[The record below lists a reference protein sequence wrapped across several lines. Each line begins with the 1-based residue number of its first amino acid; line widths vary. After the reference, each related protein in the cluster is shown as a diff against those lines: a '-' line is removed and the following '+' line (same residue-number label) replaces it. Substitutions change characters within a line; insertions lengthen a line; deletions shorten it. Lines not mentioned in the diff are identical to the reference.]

1 MSAKPVKPISTQS
14 HLPFAAIEDGVV
26 IMRDGSY
33 RAVLTVGSTNFLL
46 KSEAEQN
53 ALIVAYQGFLN
64 SLNYSI
70 QVVMQSRH
78 LDLEPY
84 LKNLESRTLEQ
95 SNELVRQQT
104 TDYVSYVRELINLAN
119 IMDKHFYVIV
129 PFTPMAAIKKGLFG
143 LFSPHKDGGTVSVGE
158 IEFNTHRDELM
169 QRANI
174 VANGLSS
181 MGLKANVLDTDDIV
195 KMLYMVYNYEIAS
208 SERLDKPGELAGRVI
223 STKEEDDAILPPE
236 PAPITT
242 KNEAEPAT
250 PREPTTMPKRYPVP
264 NQQIETAPVTVQA
277 ETMPVTMPAPVG
289 SPAKVEAEPPKTIE
303 VA

>member
-1 MSAKPVKPISTQS
+1 MPAKPVQPTSTQS

-33 RAVLTVGSTNFLL
+33 RAILAVGSTNFLL

-53 ALIVAYQGFLN
+53 ALIYAYQNFLN

-84 LKNLESRTLEQ
+84 LKSLESRVLEQ
-95 SNELVRQQT
+95 SNELIRQQT
-104 TDYVSYVRELINLAN
+104 TDYVAYVRELINVAN
-119 IMDKHFYVIV
+119 IMDKHFYVVV
-129 PFTPMAAIKKGLFG
+129 PYTPMAAIKKGLFG
-143 LFSPHKDGGTVSVGE
+143 SFVPHKDGGTVSVGE
-158 IEFNTHRDELM
+158 IEFNAHKDELM

-174 VANGLSS
+174 VGSGLSS
-181 MGLKANVLDTDDIV
+181 MGLKAAVLDTDDIV

-208 SERLDKPGELAGRVI
+208 SERLDKPGELAGNII
-223 STKEEDDAILPPE
+223 STEKNDDEVAPE
-236 PAPITT
+236 PTQNQSADEISTETSPPDV
-242 KNEAEPAT
+242 AEVPQL
-250 PREPTTMPKRYPVP
+250 PKQYAV
-264 NQQIETAPVTVQA
+264 
-277 ETMPVTMPAPVG
+277 PAPTDT
-289 SPAKVEAEPPKTIE
+289 PAPKTIE